1 MHKPYFPGEMS
12 RRYQMLPAP
21 QRASINREI
30 DKRFKA
36 RTGINRPL
44 NPASSVDREAVNDW
58 LRIRDEVMAE
68 RSGSMTLE
76 PLKIVIPGAA
86 EMTSQDRARALV
98 DAFEK
103 RATSPAFTGIKKG
116 DIVAGLRA
124 RIGSPGLINQ
134 GQANLCPSASIIF
147 SEARVHPVAYTKFVI
162 DLYENGK
169 ATLGEFEVTPGS
181 DLKAYTPPAAKIDPV
196 DWVPMA
202 SIRDSENWFFDYEEV
217 DKDWHQY
224 LGGWDMW
231 DGGARSGELAKWLGK
246 IGYTKIVRKDA
257 KFITQGKDVLLEASR
272 LRDED
277 YKIIMLFEAKVLELQ
292 GSEITDASRRGMLKQ
307 ANHFVVLTSP
317 VRIFKVG
324 DKEMVDFTVFTWGA
338 ENHSIVP
345 AGAQQLELDVFLR
358 YYYGFIGAKY

>member
-1 MHKPYFPGEMS
+1 MHKPYVPGEMS
-12 RRYQMLPAP
+12 RRYQMLAAA
-21 QRASINREI
+21 QRAALNKEI

-36 RTGINRPL
+36 KSGITRPL
-44 NPASSVDREAVNDW
+44 NPASSADREAVNDW

-76 PLKIVIPGAA
+76 PLNIVIAGAA
-86 EMTSQDRARALV
+86 EMTSQDRARSLV

-103 RATSPAFTGIKKG
+103 SARSPAFTGIRKG
-116 DIVAGLRA
+116 DIVAGLRT
-124 RIGSPGLINQ
+124 RIRYPGLINQ
-134 GQANLCPSASIIF
+134 GRANLCPSASIVF
-147 SEARVHPVAYTKFVI
+147 SEARAHPVAYTKFVI
-162 DLYENGK
+162 DLYETGQAK
-169 ATLGEFEVTPGS
+169 LGEFEVTAGT
-181 DLKAYTPPAAKIDPV
+181 DLRAYTPPAGKIDPV
-196 DWVPMA
+196 DWIPMA

-231 DGGARSGELAKWLGK
+231 NGGARSGELAKWLEK
-246 IGYTKIVRKDA
+246 IGYTKIVRKDT
-257 KFITQGKDVLLEASR
+257 KFFTQGKDVLVEASR

-277 YKIIMLFEAKVLELQ
+277 YKVIMLFEAKVLELK
-292 GSEITDASRRGMLKQ
+292 GDEITDASRRGMLKQ
-307 ANHFVVLTSP
+307 SDHFVVLTSP

-324 DKEMVDFTVFTWGA
+324 DKEMVDFTVFTWGE

-358 YYYGFIGAKY
+358 YYYGFIAAKY